1 MMKCNAL
8 FYHFQLTTSIIESYS
23 SYLNIYPCLL
33 QVTLCTFVFIQYWT
47 DSYSYHNNDN
57 NYVTYAHK
65 KPTNGI
71 KKQRR
76 KFVIVW
82 IARKSS
88 TVWMALS
95 TYQLRLFSF
104 LSLFLTLLF
113 LCFSMLSLFGHKS
126 GLLNHILQMFWLK
139 KHNILETLDCS
150 YIAQLMKVKWF
161 ISMLEILMAIANKY
175 KEYFTKKIY
184 REINHQIQR

>member
-1 MMKCNAL
+1 MTRQQYWFKHSSLFSQFRWNEDDSAGWMMMMKCNAL

-82 IARKSS
+82 IARNPLPSE
-88 TVWMALS
+88 WLS
-95 TYQLRLFSF
+95 QPISFVCFRSFPFFSHF
-104 LSLFLTLLF
+104 FF
-113 LCFSMLSLFGHKS
+113 CVFPCFHCLVIKAA
-126 GLLNHILQMFWLK
+126 
-139 KHNILETLDCS
+139 C
-150 YIAQLMKVKWF
+150 
-161 ISMLEILMAIANKY
+161 
-175 KEYFTKKIY
+175 
-184 REINHQIQR
+184 

>member
-1 MMKCNAL
+1 MTRQQYWFKHSSLFSQFRWNEDDSAGWMMMMKCNTL
-8 FYHFQLTTSIIESYS
+8 FYHFQLTISIIESYS
-23 SYLNIYPCLL
+23 SYLDIYPCLL
-33 QVTLCTFVFIQYWT
+33 QVTLYTFVFIQYWT

-104 LSLFLTLLF
+104 LSLFLTLLL
-113 LCFSMLSLFGHKS
+113 LCFPCFHCLVIKAA
-126 GLLNHILQMFWLK
+126 
-139 KHNILETLDCS
+139 C
-150 YIAQLMKVKWF
+150 
-161 ISMLEILMAIANKY
+161 
-175 KEYFTKKIY
+175 
-184 REINHQIQR
+184 